1 MQIRQFMCG
10 DNISTLLQH
19 MSFLQVSLPSPS
31 HCFKTERNVNYGNHQ
46 VKLELVFSVLSTRPK
61 QCSLLHWGVS
71 LDVMAN
77 KSFKLLVPI
86 VAVHMCI

>member
-10 DNISTLLQH
+10 DNISALLQH

-31 HCFKTERNVNYGNHQ
+31 HCFKKERNVNYANH
-46 VKLELVFSVLSTRPK
+46 VKLELVFSVLCTRPNF
-61 QCSLLHWGVS
+61 CSLLHWGVS

-86 VAVHMCI
+86 VAVHMCT